1 MRVHAQVMKQP
12 QSFKPKKVGVVNV
25 KLGENLTIVEPSNL
39 YGCTIGDE
47 SFVGP
52 FVEIQSDAIIGK
64 NCRIQSHSFICSKV
78 KIGDHCFVG
87 HGVTFTNDLFKDGLS
102 SNNDKDWLPTI
113 IEEQVSIG
121 SGSTILPVRI
131 VGGCVIGAGSVVTK
145 DLTIKGT
152 YAGNPA
158 KLIRRI

>member
-1 MRVHAQVMKQP
+1 MKHT
-12 QSFKPKKVGVVNV
+12 QSFQSKKVGLVNI
-25 KLGENLTIVEPSNL
+25 KLGENVTIVEPSNL

-52 FVEIQSDAIIGK
+52 FVEIQSDAFIGK

-87 HGVTFTNDLFKDGLS
+87 HGVTFTNDLFKDGLP

-113 IEEQVSIG
+113 IEDQVSIG
-121 SGSTILPVRI
+121 SGSTILPVHI
-131 VGGCVIGAGSVVTK
+131 VAGCVIGAGSVITK
-145 DLTIKGT
+145 DLNVKGV

-158 KLIRRI
+158 RLLRKL

>member
-1 MRVHAQVMKQP
+1 MKQS
-12 QSFKPKKVGVVNV
+12 QSFESKKVGIVDV
-25 KLGENLTIVEPSNL
+25 KLGVNITIIEPANL
-39 YGCTIGDE
+39 YGCTIGDG

-64 NCRIQSHSFICSKV
+64 NCRIQSHSFFCSKIT
-78 KIGDHCFVG
+78 IGDHCFIG
-87 HGVTFTNDLFKDGLS
+87 HGVTFTNDLFKEGIPS
-102 SNNDKDWLPTI
+102 QNAKDWLPTI